1 MPGQRSC
8 HDHPDREANGCGA
21 GPVREFCSPLQC
33 IFIPLS
39 PNFRITGTEVPTMS
53 LISEF
58 KDFLYEYKVIGL
70 AIAFI
75 IGVAATQLIQSLVN
89 NILMPIITFFIPG
102 GDWQSATLTLGPI
115 VISWGKFLADLIY
128 FIIIALVVFIVAKKV
143 LKEEKVT
150 KK

>member
-1 MPGQRSC
+1 
-8 HDHPDREANGCGA
+8 
-21 GPVREFCSPLQC
+21 
-33 IFIPLS
+33 
-39 PNFRITGTEVPTMS
+39 MS

-58 KDFLYEYKVIGL
+58 KEFLYEYKVIGL

-75 IGVAATQLIQSLVN
+75 IGVAATQLIQSFVN

-102 GDWQSATLTLGPI
+102 GDWQNATLTLGPI
-115 VISWGKFLADLIY
+115 VISWGKFLADAIY